1 MKTLFVVVF
10 CVLTNLLYAQ
20 DNNTDKN
27 KMLQEAI
34 ALQNDGKISESNKI
48 FSALYAMHY
57 MTDYVCYNMA
67 SNYYKLKD
75 YKRAERFAN
84 EAATDGSGYILQA
97 TLVKSDCMYANNQKD
112 IALQL
117 LTEVAQKY
125 KNIATPQLHLRIA
138 HYNNEKQLYI
148 HAFLAYYMCLFIQ
161 HQTHGTQLI
170 GIINQIMNTH
180 DVNNIIDEKTA
191 LDSKLTKEDCDLIW
205 AMLFLKDL
213 TQCSINQD
221 TKLPEMQIFVENSKS
236 LITNICE
243 SIDDKTGFYEEYYIN
258 FYNKILK
265 DNMIDEF
272 LYYCLV
278 DTYPNIGDVIE
289 NMTSNK
295 MNSFAD
301 WLEKNFLDK

>member
-10 CVLTNLLYAQ
+10 CILAKLIYAQ
-20 DNNTDKN
+20 DNAPDKN

-34 ALQNDGKISESNKI
+34 ALQNDGKITESNKI

-67 SNYYKLKD
+67 SNYYRLKD

-84 EAATDGSGYILQA
+84 EAASDGSEYILQA
-97 TLVKSDCMYANNQKD
+97 TLVKAACMDVNNQKD
-112 IALQL
+112 KALDL
-117 LTEVAQKY
+117 LIEVARKF
-125 KNIATPQLHLRIA
+125 KNKATPTLHLRIA
-138 HYNNEKQLYI
+138 YCNNEKQLYI
-148 HAFLAYYMCLFIQ
+148 HAFLAYYMCLFMQ
-161 HQTHGTQLI
+161 HQTHGAQLV

-191 LDSKLTKEDCDLIW
+191 LDSKLTKEDSELIW
-205 AMLFLKDL
+205 AMLFLKEL
-213 TQCSINQD
+213 TPCNVNQD
-221 TKLPEMQIFVENSKS
+221 SKLPNMEIFVENSKS
-236 LITNICE
+236 LLTNICE
-243 SIDDKTGFYEEYYIN
+243 SIDEKNGFYEEYYVN
-258 FYNKILK
+258 FFDKILK

-278 DTYPNIGDVIE
+278 DTYPNIGEVIE

-295 MNSFAD
+295 MNEFAD